1 MILALFVGCL
11 GAVLAAVLAR
21 PLLTVRTRGPVVP
34 ATSDATSDGTDE
46 RRVLLRQLRD
56 LDDDLATGKLSDADH
71 RRLRRGLEHQVRAAI
86 RTGSTAR
93 PARGSRSGPGTRVT
107 GAASAAPSAGV
118 RPKPVPTRT
127 RWVRRGVGVA
137 VALGTTVGVGV
148 LLLGAV
154 HERGPDAAATG
165 GPPPAAGGGAQTA
178 GAAVGTATAPELS
191 AVQDAVDRVRQ
202 NPRQVSAHLD
212 LARAYAAADQPQLAA
227 VEYLA
232 ATRLDP
238 TNAEANT
245 ALALLAFTAG
255 NAEQAEAL
263 ADKALA
269 EHPAYPEA
277 LYTRGL
283 IRAMGLHHPA
293 QARVDLY
300 AYLEAAPFGAHRT
313 TVETVLALIDE
324 DGSR

>member
-1 MILALFVGCL
+1 MILALFVGGL
-11 GAVLAAVLAR
+11 GAVLVAVVVR
-21 PLLTVRTRGPVVP
+21 PLLTVGTRGPVVP
-34 ATSDATSDGTDE
+34 GTSDATDQ

-56 LDDDLATGKLSDADH
+56 LDDDLAAGKLSDADH

-86 RTGSTAR
+86 RTD
-93 PARGSRSGPGTRVT
+93 
-107 GAASAAPSAGV
+107 SAE
-118 RPKPVPTRT
+118 RPTRPMPVSGRL

-137 VALGTTVGVGV
+137 VGLGAAAGVGV

-154 HERGPDAAATG
+154 HDRGPDGVATG
-165 GPPPAAGGGAQTA
+165 GPPPAAVAGADTSTAAA
-178 GAAVGTATAPELS
+178 GAATVQELA
-191 AVQDAVDRVRQ
+191 AVQAAVDRVTR
-202 NPRQVSAHLD
+202 NPRQVSAHVD

-238 TNAEANT
+238 ANAEANT

-269 EHPAYPEA
+269 QHPAYPEA

-293 QARVDLY
+293 QARADLH

-313 TVETVLALIDE
+313 TVETVLALIDG